1 VTPLVLY
8 EIANDVVDVLPQD
21 FPIRED
27 TVDCLSDAA
36 SLAGSKSGLAA
47 TDANVGASVLAPF

>member
-1 VTPLVLY
+1 MLG
-8 EIANDVVDVLPQD
+8 IFGCGSSKKN
-21 FPIRED
+21 
-27 TVDCLSDAA
+27 A